1 MIRTSPSIASSLKA
15 AFVATA
21 LLVAAPAVHAQE
33 VWGAVA
39 SDGRQNFG
47 VAVGMATREAAEI
60 TALGECGG
68 GPSCRIRL
76 ATLARCVAFAY
87 SPNGVASGYG
97 AAPTKDGAEQ
107 SAWNE
112 CNARV
117 VSDSCSIRSGR
128 CFE

>member
-1 MIRTSPSIASSLKA
+1 MIRASIVKSALVLA
-15 AFVATA
+15 AVLAMT
-21 LLVAAPAVHAQE
+21 PAGHAQE

-60 TALGECGG
+60 SALGECGG
-68 GPSCRIRL
+68 GPTCRIRL

-97 AAPTKDGAEQ
+97 AAPSKEAAEQ

>member
-1 MIRTSPSIASSLKA
+1 MIRA
-15 AFVATA
+15 AFSTIVFAVAV
-21 LLVAAPAVHAQE
+21 LFVVAPAVHAQE

>member
-1 MIRTSPSIASSLKA
+1 
-15 AFVATA
+15 
-21 LLVAAPAVHAQE
+21 LVVAPAVHAQE

>member
-1 MIRTSPSIASSLKA
+1 MIRATISKS
-15 AFVATA
+15 AFALAA